1 MGSGAGAADD
11 PSMATGTAIEIRHV
25 EPHELERA
33 ADLSQAVFGFS
44 DRNVVPAW
52 EMLFVTRHGG
62 LALGAFAGDRLVG
75 FSYAFPAVEHGVPF
89 LYSNGLA
96 VLPEHRRLG
105 VGLELKR
112 AQRARALELGLRRI
126 RWTANPLG
134 SPILHL
140 SLTRLGAKLVAFH
153 PGLVQALIPEL
164 ALDDV
169 AIEWDLTAAPAPPG
183 PDRTAD
189 ARLVEIPWD
198 WRALRDADPEAL
210 QRWRGDVAVA
220 MDAAL
225 DAGYR
230 GDRVLLDRSA
240 QRSFVRFTR
249 ARP

>member
-1 MGSGAGAADD
+1 VVS
-11 PSMATGTAIEIRHV
+11 GTAIEIRGL
-25 EPHELERA
+25 EPRELESA

-52 EMLFVTRHGG
+52 EMFFVTRHGG
-62 LALGAFAGDRLVG
+62 VALGAFAADRLVG
-75 FSYAFPAVEHGVPF
+75 FSYAFPAVEHGAAF

-96 VLPEHRRLG
+96 VLPEYRSLG
-105 VGLELKR
+105 LGLELKR
-112 AQRARALELGLRRI
+112 AQRARALELGLDRI

-134 SPILHL
+134 SPILYL
-140 SLTRLGAKLVAFH
+140 SLTRLGASLVEFH

-169 AIEWDLTAAPAPPG
+169 AIEWDLTAPPAPPE
-183 PDRTAD
+183 PAD

-198 WRALRDADPEAL
+198 WHALREADPDAL
-210 QRWRGDVAVA
+210 HRWRGSVAVA
-220 MDAAL
+220 MVALL

-230 GDRVLLDRSA
+230 GDRVTLDRRA

-249 ARP
+249 VPP